1 MQTAKHTSLRAAL
14 AQRCAPLHPD
24 KPTTT
29 LLAII
34 RKDSKYAYQSAHHE
48 EPFSVRV
55 QNDDEGYVLI
65 GGYGGR
71 YRMQD
76 VHLFAE
82 TPQGLVELSS
92 EPNGH
97 DD

>member
-14 AQRCAPLHPD
+14 AKRSALLHTE
-24 KPTTT
+24 KPTTA

-55 QNDDEGYVLI
+55 RNDDGGYVLI
-65 GGYGGR
+65 GGYGGH
-71 YRMQD
+71 YRIQD

-92 EPNGH
+92 EPNCH